1 MALLF
6 IFAVFSISFG
16 AKQIA
21 FSKVID
27 VILGKDVDSLEAT
40 IIQQRIPRTV
50 FGILICC
57 GNVKKCYTCNHKK

>member
-1 MALLF
+1 MRKKNFLLAMVLCMALLF

-27 VILGKDVDSLEAT
+27 VILGKD
-40 IIQQRIPRTV
+40 
-50 FGILICC
+50 
-57 GNVKKCYTCNHKK
+57 